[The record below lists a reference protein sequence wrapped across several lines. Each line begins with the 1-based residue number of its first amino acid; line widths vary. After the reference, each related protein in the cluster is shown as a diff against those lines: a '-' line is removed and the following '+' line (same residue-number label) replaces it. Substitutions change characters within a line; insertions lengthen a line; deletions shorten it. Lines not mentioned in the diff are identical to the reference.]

1 MYYKSKIYQINSLR
15 LGLLDEGNLYGKL
28 TIFFTCASQDSFT
41 KQKVKKYIDLFD
53 QKKTNLVALPYNHN
67 GSEPG
72 DDHDIYSYY
81 ENFLNI
87 SFYVAE
93 KVESDHKFFLDFGIP
108 TQNFTEYHFDKKNK
122 FIGKYE

>member
-15 LGLLDEGNLYGKL
+15 LGLVHEDSLSGKP
-28 TIFFTCASQDSFT
+28 TIFFTCASQIEDI
-41 KQKVKKYIDLFD
+41 KEKIKKYIDIHN
-53 QKKTNLVALPYNHN
+53 QNNINLIALPYNLN
-67 GSEPG
+67 GLEPG
-72 DDHDIYSYY
+72 DNHDIYSYY

-93 KVESDHKFFLDFGIP
+93 KMESNHKFFIDFDIP

-122 FIGKYE
+122 FIGKYD